1 LMLLDEPM
9 AGMGREDIARI
20 SALIKSVA
28 ATRTVLMV
36 EHNLSVVSDLCDCI
50 TVLTRG
56 QVLAEGDYKTVSA
69 NPAVREA
76 YLGTGHS

>member
-1 LMLLDEPM
+1 
-9 AGMGREDIARI
+9 
-20 SALIKSVA
+20 
-28 ATRTVLMV
+28 MV